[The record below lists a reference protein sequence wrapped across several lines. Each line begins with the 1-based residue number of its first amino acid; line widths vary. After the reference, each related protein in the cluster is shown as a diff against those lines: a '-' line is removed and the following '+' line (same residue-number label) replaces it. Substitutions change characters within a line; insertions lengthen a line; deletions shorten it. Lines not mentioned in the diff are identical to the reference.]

1 MATVTQTKAGT
12 QTNCNGLLMHAT
24 KRFGSKLKA
33 DTTLLAIALTL
44 TVAGTAVAQTTV
56 SNAPVITVVATD
68 ARATWLGDTGTFTIF
83 RGGNPTN
90 PVIVFYAISG
100 TASNGVDYAPIAST
114 VSIPGGVTCTSVVI
128 KPINLGQTD
137 IRSVN
142 LGILASP
149 LANPLTDYRI
159 GFPRSATLYIT
170 PDLTNPPPALA
181 VRITSPPNGAIFR
194 GPLDLPIYA
203 FARAT
208 SGPVALV
215 EFFENGTSLGLG
227 RAAAATTAPP
237 GVSNLFGLIWSNAP
251 AGKYAL
257 RATATDTHGNT
268 ALSDA
273 VNISILESGPPF
285 TNRPPIVSIL
295 ATDPVA
301 IEGTNCWSWRGLAG
315 GPITWSNWLGSSSV
329 WRFFTNCGPK
339 NAIFTIRR
347 IGDTND
353 SVTVD
358 YRIGGTA
365 SNGVDYV
372 ALPGS
377 VTIPAG
383 QRTTLIT
390 VVPID
395 DGPPDITSTVILKLE
410 PSATTNYV
418 LGLPRGAGAI
428 IVDGPATHSGP
439 TMLAGNTFHLSMTG
453 PDSAWF
459 HIESS
464 ADLVNWA
471 PICTNQVI
479 NGSIDFVDPDSSITD
494 SRFYRAV
501 PELNPAPF

>member
-1 MATVTQTKAGT
+1 
-12 QTNCNGLLMHAT
+12 MHAI
-24 KRFGSKLKA
+24 KRFGSKLNA

-44 TVAGTAVAQTTV
+44 TVAGTAVAQTII
-56 SNAPVITVVATD
+56 SNAPVITVVATHP
-68 ARATWLGDTGTFTIF
+68 RATWSGDTGTFTIF

-90 PVIVFYAISG
+90 PVIVFYGISG
-100 TASNGVDYAPIAST
+100 TASNGMDYAQIAST
-114 VSIPGGVTCTSVVI
+114 VSIPGGVTSTSVVI

-137 IRSVN
+137 TRTVN
-142 LGILASP
+142 LEILASP

-159 GFPRSATLYIT
+159 GFPRTATVYIS
-170 PDLTNPPPALA
+170 PELTNPPPAFA

-208 SGPVALV
+208 SGPVASV

-227 RAAAATTAPP
+227 HAASTTPP
-237 GVSNLFGLIWSNAP
+237 GVSNFFALIWSNAP

-257 RATATDTHGNT
+257 TAKATDTNGNT

-273 VNISILESGPPF
+273 VNISIVESGPPF

-301 IEGTNCWSWRGLAG
+301 IEGTNCWPWLGLAG
-315 GPITWSNWLGSSSV
+315 GPINWSNWLGSSVV

-339 NAIFTIRR
+339 NAIFTVRR

-353 SVTVD
+353 DVTVD

-383 QRTTLIT
+383 QRTALIT

-418 LGLPRGAGAI
+418 LGLPRAAGAI
-428 IVDGPATHSGP
+428 ILDGPTIHSGP
-439 TMLAGNTFHLSMTG
+439 AMLAGNTFHLSTTG
-453 PDSAWF
+453 PDGAWF

-464 ADLVNWA
+464 ADLVNWS

-479 NGSIDFVDPDSSITD
+479 NGSIDFVDPDSSSAD
-494 SRFYRAV
+494 SRFYRSV